1 MAANCSGPLPLMSVG
16 KVTVLKRRR
25 WHFQLKTLAL
35 SEAMGKPETEEMPS
49 SATDFL
55 ELCNQI
61 FTINQADGIRIYIA
75 AFPAD
80 ENEPWVPF
88 SKGATLTVI
97 FSPCLLNQTTG
108 TYKDLGLGNY
118 YILHPSNGCVKID
131 QPTAERWIIS
141 EYRNNPL
148 KLPLLT
154 KLVQNAG
161 GDPAYTDTI
170 SVFHTKE
177 EFEQL
182 KAEVVCQEA
191 AKVVTAFTSYT
202 DSPEPG
208 VNSRYLNRLTVE
220 FYLLDAN
227 DKLIN
232 ISERPRGNFSAG
244 DGEPDIIAFNNG
256 NLCPPYNCAGDT
268 ANS

>member
-16 KVTVLKRRR
+16 KATVIKRRR

-35 SEAMGKPETEEMPS
+35 SEAMGKPETEEMPIAAAS
-49 SATDFL
+49 FL
-55 ELCNQI
+55 DLCNQV
-61 FTINQADGIRIYIA
+61 FTVNQADGIRIYMA
-75 AFPAD
+75 AFPLD

-88 SKGATLTVI
+88 SKGGTLTVVYA
-97 FSPCLLNQTTG
+97 PCLLNQTSG

-118 YILHPSNGCVKID
+118 FMLHPSHGCVKID
-131 QPTAERWIIS
+131 QQTAERWIIN

-154 KLVQNAG
+154 RLVHNAG

-170 SVFHTKE
+170 SVFHTRA

-182 KAEVVCQEA
+182 KAEVECQEA
-191 AKVVTAFTSYT
+191 ATVVTAFTSYT
-202 DSPEPG
+202 NTPEPN
-208 VNSRYLNRLTVE
+208 VNSHYLNRMTVE
-220 FYLLDAN
+220 YYLVDAN

-232 ISERPRGNFSAG
+232 ISERPRINFFPG
-244 DGEPDIIAFNNG
+244 EGEPDIIAFNNG

-268 ANS
+268 ANT

>member
-35 SEAMGKPETEEMPS
+35 SEAMGKPETEEMPG
-49 SATDFL
+49 SAADFL
-55 ELCNQI
+55 ELCNQV
-61 FTINQADGIRIYIA
+61 FTVNQADGIRIYMA

-80 ENEPWVPF
+80 ENEAWVPF
-88 SKGATLTVI
+88 SKGGTLTLVYA
-97 FSPCLLNQTTG
+97 PCLLNQTTG
-108 TYKDLGLGNY
+108 TYKDIGQGNY
-118 YILHPSNGCVKID
+118 FILHPSGGCVKID
-131 QPTAERWIIS
+131 QLTAERWIIS

-154 KLVQNAG
+154 NLVHNAG

-170 SVFHTKE
+170 SVFHTRE

-182 KAEVVCQEA
+182 KAEVECQEA
-191 AKVVTAFTSYT
+191 AGVVASFTSYT
-202 DSPEPG
+202 DTEEPG
-208 VNSRYLNRLTVE
+208 VNSHYLNRMTVE
-220 FYLLDAN
+220 YYLTDAN

-232 ISERPRGNFSAG
+232 ITARPRLNYTVTE
-244 DGEPDIIAFNNG
+244 GEVDVTAFNNG
-256 NLCPPYNCAGDT
+256 TLCPPYNCAGDT
-268 ANS
+268 TNY